1 MDELWLERT
10 EMTTATLAP
19 DLRAPAAPTRVAAA
33 ETDPN
38 KLRMFHSRLIGGL
51 FLAGFLAYG
60 TGFALVSSVIGTPDF
75 LANIALHKTTL
86 VLGALL
92 MLLTIVTDV
101 WRAVIFFPILGERG
115 RLTALTYLAAQI
127 ISVSMF
133 FIGALSLLLLVPL
146 GHYLGGAETGWATSL
161 GSLLVHFNEN
171 AYALSQLALAFGSV
185 SLWIFGFR
193 AGLIPRAYAGYAV
206 VAYIV
211 HMGGTIAE
219 LFGYP
224 ISDWL
229 LIPGAIFEITLPIW
243 LFIKGFSAQAY
254 GKAA

>member
-1 MDELWLERT
+1 VRT
-10 EMTTATLAP
+10 S
-19 DLRAPAAPTRVAAA
+19 AAD
-33 ETDPN
+33 TDP
-38 KLRMFHSRLIGGL
+38 KMRMFHSRLIGGL

-60 TGFALVSSVIGTPDF
+60 TGFALVMSVIGAPDF
-75 LANIALHKTTL
+75 LANIAIHRTTL
-86 VLGALL
+86 VLGAVL

-115 RLTALTYLAAQI
+115 RSTALTYLGAQI

-133 FIGALSLLLLVPL
+133 FIGAMSLLLLVPL
-146 GHYLGGAETGWATSL
+146 GQYVGGAETKWATAF
-161 GSLLVHFNEN
+161 GSLLVHANEN
-171 AYALSQLALAFGSV
+171 AYALSQLSLAFGSV
-185 SLWIFGFR
+185 SLWLFGFR
-193 AGLIPRAYAGYAV
+193 VGLIPRAFAGYAV
-206 VAYIV
+206 LGYII

-224 ISDWL
+224 VSDWL

-254 GKAA
+254 GKSA

>member
-1 MDELWLERT
+1 MSFGSKGFEVT
-10 EMTTATLAP
+10 AATLTADLHTPAAP
-19 DLRAPAAPTRVAAA
+19 LRAPRAD
-33 ETDPN
+33 TDPN

-51 FLAGFLAYG
+51 FLFGFLAYG
-60 TGFALVSSVIGTPDF
+60 TGFGLVTSVIGAPDF
-75 LANIALHKTTL
+75 LANIAAHQTTL

-101 WRAVIFFPILGERG
+101 WRAVVFFPIVGERG
-115 RLTALTYLAAQI
+115 RSTALTFLAAQI

-133 FIGALSLLLLVPL
+133 FVGALSLLLLVPL
-146 GHYLGGAETGWATSL
+146 GQYVGGPETGWATSL
-161 GSLLVHFNEN
+161 GSLLIHFNDN
-171 AYALSQLALAFGSV
+171 AYALSQLALVFGSL

-193 AGLIPRAYAGYAV
+193 VGLIPRAFAGYAV
-206 VAYIV
+206 LGYII
-211 HMGGTIAE
+211 HMGGTVAE

-224 ISDWL
+224 VSNML
-229 LIPGAIFEITLPIW
+229 LIPGALFEVTLPIW